1 MSHPDPTVDRRS
13 GFLPPSFSDSK
24 NLGSGI
30 TIPYFI
36 ALGKDK
42 NFTVTNKFY
51 ASEHPLILGEYH
63 QAFKNSNFLADFGF
77 TQGYKNTSIQKGRKN
92 LTSSQNLQKF

>member
-1 MSHPDPTVDRRS
+1 M
-13 GFLPPSFSDSK
+13 
-24 NLGSGI
+24 
-30 TIPYFI
+30 
-36 ALGKDK
+36 GKDK

-77 TQGYKNTSIQKGRKN
+77 TQGYKNTSDTKKGGEKSHFFSKFTKNFNTNDNTDSTLSLSIQD
-92 LTSSQNLQKF
+92 TSNDKYLNFIR